1 MGSLAWQWVKR
12 SCFVE
17 NLSLFGAVCE
27 VCEAD
32 GIVREKLALANR
44 SRFGFGFGVPGKI
57 ESAPALS
64 PACLNLTTTSI
75 SKVQMVHTADLPR
88 HMAYS
93 VFPAS
98 FSMPE
103 STVTVSGI
111 SRVIGY
117 LHSTR

>member
-1 MGSLAWQWVKR
+1 MAWRWVKR
-12 SCFVE
+12 SCFVGS
-17 NLSLFGAVCE
+17 LSWFEAVCQ

-32 GIVREKLALANR
+32 GIVWEKLAVADR

-64 PACLNLTTTSI
+64 PAYLDLTTTSI
-75 SKVQMVHTADLPR
+75 SNARMVHTVDLLR

-93 VFPAS
+93 VFPAT

-117 LHSTR
+117 LHSIR

>member
-1 MGSLAWQWVKR
+1 VA
-12 SCFVE
+12 C
-17 NLSLFGAVCE
+17 LSWFGAVCQ

-32 GIVREKLALANR
+32 GIVLEKLAGANR

-57 ESAPALS
+57 EFAPALS
-64 PACLNLTTTSI
+64 PAYLDLTTTSF
-75 SKVQMVHTADLPR
+75 SNARMVHTVDLLC

-93 VFPAS
+93 VFPAT

-117 LHSTR
+117 LHSIR